1 MRIKRGARVPA
12 RLWRILA
19 RAGVASRAR
28 RLLGREER
36 AASPTAPPRHDR
48 ARLAGALRAKLAA
61 LDAGDAV
68 GERGPPPLS
77 AEAARVYDAVRESA
91 AHYRAG
97 LRDVLREA
105 IAALEAPGDLP
116 AHSGSE
122 SGSESAASSDA

>member
-1 MRIKRGARVPA
+1 MSDSYIFMSLKPVDFSRFQISCAA
-12 RLWRILA
+12 C
-19 RAGVASRAR
+19 AGVEQPTAESVRTQ
-28 RLLGREER
+28 LLEKLQREEAP
-36 AASPTAPPRHDR
+36 AAAL
-48 ARLAGALRAKLAA
+48 AQAGA
-61 LDAGDAV
+61 AV
-68 GERGPPPLS
+68 SARGPPPLS
-77 AEAARVYDAVRESA
+77 AEAALVYGAVRESA